1 MAISKGGLYEMLT
14 YLEIPKNLWE
24 YKMLCQLIMFGE
36 KKKKT
41 MKKTFSLVDFS
52 YNLNE

>member
-36 KKKKT
+36 KKKK
-41 MKKTFSLVDFS
+41 D
-52 YNLNE
+52 NEENIFLSRFQL